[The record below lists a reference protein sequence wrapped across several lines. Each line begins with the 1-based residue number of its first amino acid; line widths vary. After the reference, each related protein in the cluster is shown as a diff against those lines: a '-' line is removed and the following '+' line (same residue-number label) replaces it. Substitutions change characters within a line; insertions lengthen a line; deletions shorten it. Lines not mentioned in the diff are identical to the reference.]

1 MPRER
6 GAWVRRV
13 PRAWHQA
20 LLRAAG
26 GTVLASQHMDDDH
39 ATRTTPL
46 EHVRW
51 GIIGCGDV
59 TEVKSGPAFARLPGS
74 SLTAV
79 MRRDAA
85 KARDYAERHGVPR
98 WTDDADEILLAD
110 DVDAVYVA
118 TPPSSHADYVLRA
131 AAAGKPVYVE
141 KPMAASGAE
150 AESMVAACADAGV
163 PLFVAYYRRALPR
176 FELVR
181 ERIAAGA
188 IGEPRLVSL
197 DLHVPAPASAGTAGW
212 RWDPAV
218 AGGGMVMDLGSHA
231 LDLLDH
237 WLGPVDSVHALQAA
251 RLAWSSVEDQVVAV
265 LEFASGV
272 HGTAMWGFNG
282 AARRDTMTV
291 FGSEGS
297 VSVPLLTEGPVVVER
312 ARGEREELVVPHP
325 AHVQEPLIATI
336 VAELLGRGPA
346 CPSTGASALR
356 TQRILDRLVARPDGA
371 AG

>member
-1 MPRER
+1 
-6 GAWVRRV
+6 
-13 PRAWHQA
+13 
-20 LLRAAG
+20 
-26 GTVLASQHMDDDH
+26 MDEEH
-39 ATRTTPL
+39 AKRTTQL

-59 TEVKSGPAFARLPGS
+59 TEVKSGPAFARLTES

-85 KARDYAERHGVPR
+85 RARDYAERHGVPR

-118 TPPSSHADYVLRA
+118 TPPSSHAEYVLRA

-141 KPMAASGAE
+141 KPMAASAAE
-150 AESMVAACADAGV
+150 AEAMISACASAGV
-163 PLFVAYYRRALPR
+163 PLYVAYYRRALPR

-181 ERIAAGA
+181 ERIASGA
-188 IGEPRLVSL
+188 IGEPRLVAL
-197 DLHVPAPASAGTAGW
+197 DLHVPAPASPGGVGW
-212 RWDPAV
+212 RWDRSV
-218 AGGGMVMDLGSHA
+218 AGGGMVMDLGSHG

-237 WLGPVDSVHALQAA
+237 WFGPIDAVHALQAT
-251 RLAWSSVEDQVVAV
+251 RMAWSSVEDQVVAV
-265 LEFASGV
+265 LAFESGV
-272 HGTAMWGFNG
+272 QGTAMWGFNG
-282 AARRDTMTV
+282 ASRRDTMTV

-297 VSVPLLTEGPVVVER
+297 VSVPLLAEGPVIVEG
-312 ARGEREELVVPHP
+312 AGGAREELVVPHP

-346 CPSTGASALR
+346 CPSTGESALR
-356 TQRILDRLVARPDGA
+356 TQRVLDRLVARPDDGA
-371 AG
+371 AD

>member
-1 MPRER
+1 M
-6 GAWVRRV
+6 A
-13 PRAWHQA
+13 
-20 LLRAAG
+20 
-26 GTVLASQHMDDDH
+26 DDH
-39 ATRTTPL
+39 PTHTTPL

-59 TEVKSGPAFARLPGS
+59 TEVKSGPAFSRVPGS

-98 WTDDADEILLAD
+98 WTSDADEILLAD

-118 TPPSSHADYVLRA
+118 TPPSSHAEYVLRA

-141 KPMAASGAE
+141 KPMASSAAE
-150 AESMVAACADAGV
+150 AEAMVAACASAGV
-163 PLFVAYYRRALPR
+163 PLYVAFYRRALPR

-181 ERIAAGA
+181 ERIASGA
-188 IGEPRLVSL
+188 IGEPRLVAL
-197 DLHVPAPASAGTAGW
+197 DLHVPAPASAAAGGW

-237 WLGPVDSVHALQAA
+237 WLGPVASIDAMRAT
-251 RLAWSSVEDQVVAV
+251 RLAWSSVEDQIVAV
-265 LEFASGV
+265 LAFDSGV
-272 HGTAMWGFNG
+272 QGTAMWGFNG
-282 AARRDTMTV
+282 VATRDSMTV

-297 VSVPLLTEGPVVVER
+297 VSVPLLTEGPVIVEG
-312 ARGEREELVVPHP
+312 ARGARDERVVPHP
-325 AHVQEPLIATI
+325 AHVQEPLIAMI
-336 VAELLGRGPA
+336 VGELLGRGPA

-356 TQRILDRLVARPDGA
+356 TQRMLERLVARADGDPA
-371 AG
+371 A

>member
-1 MPRER
+1 MRATGPRP
-6 GAWVRRV
+6 G
-13 PRAWHQA
+13 
-20 LLRAAG
+20 L
-26 GTVLASQHMDDDH
+26 VLASQHMDDDP
-39 ATRTTPL
+39 AKRSAPL

-85 KARDYAERHGVPR
+85 KACDYAERHGVPR
-98 WTDDADEILLAD
+98 WTGDADEVLLAD

-118 TPPSSHADYVLRA
+118 TPPSSHAEYVLRA

-141 KPMAASGAE
+141 KPMAASAAE
-150 AESMVAACADAGV
+150 AEAMVAACASAGV

-181 ERIAAGA
+181 ERIASGA
-188 IGEPRLVSL
+188 IGEPRLVAL
-197 DLHVPAPASAGTAGW
+197 DLHVAAPASADGVGW

-237 WLGPVDSVHALQAA
+237 WLGPVDTVHALQAV
-251 RLAWSSVEDQVVAV
+251 RLGWSSVEDQVVAV
-265 LEFASGV
+265 LGLSSGV
-272 HGTAMWGFNG
+272 QGTAMWGFNG
-282 AARRDTMTV
+282 ASTRDSMTV

-297 VSVPLLTEGPVVVER
+297 VSVPLLTEGPVTLESERGAREER
-312 ARGEREELVVPHP
+312 AVPHP
-325 AHVQEPLIATI
+325 THVQEPLIAT
-336 VAELLGRGPA
+336 VVDELLGRGPA

-356 TQRILDRLVARPDGA
+356 TQRVLDRLVVRADGEA
-371 AG
+371 AA

>member
-1 MPRER
+1 
-6 GAWVRRV
+6 
-13 PRAWHQA
+13 
-20 LLRAAG
+20 
-26 GTVLASQHMDDDH
+26 MDDDH

-59 TEVKSGPAFARLPGS
+59 TELKSGPAFALLPGS

-98 WTDDADEILLAD
+98 STGDADEILLAD

-118 TPPSSHADYVLRA
+118 TPPSSHAEYVLRA

-141 KPMAASGAE
+141 KPMAASAAE
-150 AESMVAACADAGV
+150 AEAMVAACASAGV
-163 PLFVAYYRRALPR
+163 PLYVAYYRRALPR

-188 IGEPRLVSL
+188 IGEPRLVAL
-197 DLHVPAPASAGTAGW
+197 DLHVPPPASPGDVGW
-212 RWDPAV
+212 RWDRSV

-237 WLGPVDSVHALQAA
+237 WLGPIDTVHALHAT
-251 RLAWSSVEDQVVAV
+251 RLAWSSVEDQVVAAFG
-265 LEFASGV
+265 FASGV
-272 HGTAMWGFNG
+272 QGTAMWGFNG
-282 AARRDTMTV
+282 AASRDTMTV

-297 VSVPLLTEGPVVVER
+297 VSVPLLTEGPVIVVG
-312 ARGEREELVVPHP
+312 AAGAREERVIPHP

-356 TQRILDRLVARPDGA
+356 TQRILERLVARPDGA